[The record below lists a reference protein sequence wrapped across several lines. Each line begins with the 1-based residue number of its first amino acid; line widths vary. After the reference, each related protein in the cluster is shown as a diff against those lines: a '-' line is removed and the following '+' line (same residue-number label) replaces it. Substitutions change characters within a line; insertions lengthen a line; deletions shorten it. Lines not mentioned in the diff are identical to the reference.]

1 MRVDAINPH
10 RYRAPGMSRIQ
21 PLNTLETVT
30 RDMVR
35 RVKPAARLLPLLLL
49 AATACAARTSTF
61 EIVDYREPGE
71 VRRFHETFDE
81 SFYAID
87 GQGNVDI
94 VLIRSKPSR
103 SIPPHTVTQVIHI
116 RTVWR
121 SIPGATVA
129 HATQINGKINYHIV
143 SGSRGATF
151 EGAGSVFY
159 KLNRQADR
167 LTGRLDLAILRPKH
181 RLAAGSALFKRAELT
196 GKFHARLNPRRTIR
210 IINEMAC
217 KFGRSSEQ

>member
-1 MRVDAINPH
+1 MNPH
-10 RYRAPGMSRIQ
+10 RYRAPGMSRSP

-30 RDMVR
+30 REMIR
-35 RVKPAARLLPLLLL
+35 RVKAAARLLLLLVL
-49 AATACAARTSTF
+49 AATGCSARTSTF
-61 EIVDYREPGE
+61 EIVDYRGPGE

-81 SFYAID
+81 AYYSLD

-94 VLIRSKPSR
+94 VLLRSTPSR
-103 SIPPHTVTQVIHI
+103 SIPPHNVTQVIHI

-129 HATQINGKINYHIV
+129 HATQINGRINYHIV

-159 KLNRQADR
+159 KLNRRADM
-167 LTGRLDLAILRPKH
+167 LTGTLDLSVLRPKR

-196 GKFHARLNPRRTIR
+196 GKFHARHDPRRTIR

-217 KFGRSSEQ
+217 MFGRLPGQ